1 MRILQGCVLPDG
13 TSSPALVEVL
23 PCSLG
28 FLVIMERL
36 PPPPC
41 AAENVGACVLP
52 ALRKLLDFWGGL
64 DMFHGDLHIRNV
76 SYDPDTHK
84 VALLDFDSVRVL
96 PVGHPDRDEWIRR
109 SARGLQ
115 YVVDAFLS

>member
-1 MRILQGCVLPDG
+1 
-13 TSSPALVEVL
+13 
-23 PCSLG
+23 
-28 FLVIMERL
+28 MERL